1 MTPEE
6 IDRAGASIAVLAN
19 DLYRLEQA
27 HRRVAEAWRDESKAV
42 AVSFLLLAEAYAA
55 TRKTLVRW
63 AEKEGVDTKA
73 AEPDNAGGFGS

>member
-6 IDRAGASIAVLAN
+6 IIRAGASVAVLVK

-27 HRRVAEAWRDESKAV
+27 HRRVADAWRDESKAV
-42 AVSFLLLAEAYAA
+42 AVSFLLLAEAYAVA
-55 TRKTLVRW
+55 RKTLVRW
-63 AEKEGVDTKA
+63 AEKEGVDTNT